1 MTEQEYK
8 QTLNLIENSVFANM
22 PLQWVET
29 FQPGI
34 GQMIANIE
42 REVTEWADLNAPVWA
57 VDPLQSGTYNAVKS
71 ELLAF
76 AQNLQKYKDDPAR
89 SEVIYDF
96 INAARSLYSFNKNY
110 GLDRTPLTNAE
121 NPFKLSIV
129 SSRVATFGYMYFK
142 NLANLVK
149 FNEDLLASIDSE
161 KIQLKD
167 HTKTVLEP
175 VREKLYKL
183 ITEDPEFKTLLEELG
198 YGEADDFI
206 QSFAPGNGVLES
218 LTDEFFSNFNTFVGN
233 ISARLDTERQT
244 TDLAIAEARAD
255 AQESIDDA
263 LGRIDQLVADLS
275 TYQTGIN
282 TQIQT
287 IESAYESLNTIVQS
301 NVSRIGATE
310 SAIIQEATTRADGFT
325 ATAAR
330 IDGMVSR
337 IDAVDASILQEANTR
352 ASEDAAT
359 ADRIDQLVTR
369 VDDNAAAII
378 NEQNARTTALLAE
391 ATARETLAAQLKSD
405 SELYA
410 SGLVTSEANVRAA
423 QDEVLGERIDLVS
436 AEVGGISTAILNEQT
451 ARITGDAAEAT
462 SRKALSTKLF
472 GTDVIDGVTVD
483 TLTSGF
489 LYDQQQSII
498 TQTESV
504 VTAAT
509 GQIAQIQTDLTNTKA
524 DLLTETT
531 TRVNEYGAIATS
543 VTVLS
548 TEVNN
553 QKATLDSLNSIVS
566 GPDGIT
572 TQWGIK
578 SDINGYITGVGLISS
593 SKYGTPTSQFI
604 VYADQFALVTP
615 GVNGGQPTLPFFV
628 GSEQGYLE
636 LSNTVKSNWNNITG
650 SNKPADNATRN
661 VFRGDWA
668 ASISYAV
675 GDIVL
680 KDGNGWSCIL
690 AHTSSS
696 SNQPPA
702 SGSGNTWWTLYAV
715 KGSDGAQGLHAL
727 TVLVPNNAHTLPA
740 ASDGVVASYTGS
752 GTTIQV
758 FEGTTALSAVS
769 SITANGQ
776 FTVGTPTQVPAS
788 TITVGARSYAGT
800 TATVAQHSA
809 MAAGTDSVVVTYPI
823 TVRRTDGTTVSLSA
837 TQTLTK
843 SKAGAKGD
851 AGESAKAAFLAA
863 TSQVFQIAKSG
874 TITPSS
880 ITLTATGQNVTGSP
894 TFSVTSGTATLTGTG
909 NTRTL
914 ASTELTTDAA
924 TIKIAWDGQE
934 DYVTVVKVREGADG
948 TSGANA
954 IVAVLSNEAHTVPTD
969 STGNNGVF
977 TGANTTMTIY
987 NGTADD
993 SANWTVTATVSN
1005 VTGSLLGKTYTV
1017 TGLSADTGYVDLT
1030 AARSGY
1036 ASIVKRFVLTKS
1048 KAGVAGAQG
1057 PAGPAVVVT
1066 ANRALS
1072 FTATDGAL
1080 DGSQADIVLTASVS
1094 GITSPT
1100 YVWTFSG
1107 LQTNPTAST
1116 TSSQTITAA
1125 QFGTSKAATVTC
1137 TVNGSFVDQVT
1148 IVRLEKST
1156 AAPWATAGSNLGT
1169 DLSRW
1174 VIGSQTLVTVTDGKV
1189 GNTVLRLGT
1198 AVSYPTQ
1205 TSFVPIDPTKK
1216 YRVRFWARPSADCN
1230 GLLYFSLRQ
1239 AVNETDTWGP
1249 VNGGRAPY
1257 KPSGQTR
1264 ASHNAT
1270 YGTDAWG
1277 EYSYIWSAADWQ
1289 AGVKFFRPEFLN
1301 NYNGTSGHWDVQG
1314 LVIEE
1319 ATDVEAAKDAAGA
1332 AQTAANTAN
1341 AALADIA
1348 ADNKL
1353 TPVEKQSA
1361 ANEWGIINRER
1372 ASIQSQADALGI
1384 LQERWDYD
1392 YVYAVLND
1400 YITPLLQDISS
1411 TSVIDGATFRDKWSF
1426 FYEYRQRLINKMAAV
1441 AATKADWSN
1450 VQSRPGDE
1458 DILNAGKNLCPN
1470 PDLLGNLGDS
1480 TTAPGWSKAT
1490 AGAPVYQLRYV
1501 PRPASIAPPWD
1512 AEQPVFYALTNSAD
1526 ASAYWYSEFIPVDA
1540 SKVHHLSCYAMSQ
1553 WGTPNVYL
1561 GVECY
1566 NAAGTYLGGGNIY
1579 VLAGFSGLTTTYQQY
1594 GGTIGPGQAANF
1606 HVGTTK
1612 VRIIWIGAYL
1622 QVGGSMATRF
1632 CFNEGKVP
1640 SKSVLPPNL
1649 LGQHNPIT
1657 TSNVTTYIANAA
1669 IGAAQIGSINLVGTS
1684 NFAVKTAA
1692 SGARMDMDSRR
1703 IKVFDAS
1710 GVLRVQLG
1718 DLTV

>member
-1 MTEQEYK
+1 MTEQDYK

-129 SSRVATFGYMYFK
+129 SSRVAAFGYMHFK

-206 QSFAPGNGVLES
+206 QSFAPGNSVLES

-233 ISARLDTERQT
+233 ISTRLDTERQT
-244 TDLAIAEARAD
+244 TDLAIADARAD
-255 AQESIDDA
+255 AQESINDA
-263 LGRIDQLVADLS
+263 LGRVDQLVADLS

-287 IESAYESLNTIVQS
+287 IESAYESLNTTVQS

-325 ATAAR
+325 ATATR

-337 IDAVDASILQEANTR
+337 IDTVDASILQESNTR
-352 ASEDAAT
+352 ASEDAAI

-369 VDDNAAAII
+369 VDNNAAAII
-378 NEQNARTTALLAE
+378 NEQDARTTAILAE
-391 ATARETLAAQLKSD
+391 ATARQTLAAQLKSD

-410 SGLVTSEANVRAA
+410 SGLVTTESNVRAA
-423 QDEVLGERIDLVS
+423 QDQVLGERIDLVS

-451 ARITGDAAEAT
+451 ARITGDEVEAT

-472 GTDVIDGVTVD
+472 GTDVIDGITVD

-489 LYDQQQSII
+489 LYDQRQSII

-543 VTVLS
+543 VTTLS

-661 VFRGDWA
+661 VFRGDWVT
-668 ASISYAV
+668 STSYAV

-680 KDGNGWSCIL
+680 QNGNGWSCIL
-690 AHTSSS
+690 AHASTSG
-696 SNQPPA
+696 NQPPT

-727 TVLVPNNAHTLPA
+727 TMLVPNNAHTLPA

-776 FTVGTPTQVPAS
+776 FTIGTPTQVPAS

-809 MAAGTDSVVVTYPI
+809 MLAGTDSVVVTYPI
-823 TVRRTDGTTVSLSA
+823 TVRRTDGTTVTLSA

-843 SKAGAKGD
+843 SKAGVKGD
-851 AGESAKAAFLAA
+851 AGVNAKAAFLTA
-863 TSQVFQIAKSG
+863 TSQVFQISKRG
-874 TITPSS
+874 ITTPTS
-880 ITLTATGQNVTGSP
+880 ITLTATGQNVSGSP
-894 TFSVTSGTATLTGTG
+894 TFTVTSGTVGLSGTGT
-909 NTRTL
+909 TRTIDS
-914 ASTELTTDAA
+914 AGMTTDAA
-924 TIKIAWDGQE
+924 TVKITWDGQE
-934 DYVTVVKVREGADG
+934 DYITIVKVREGIDGSDGVDGVDGADG
-948 TSGANA
+948 
-954 IVAVLSNEAHTVPTD
+954 I
-969 STGNNGVF
+969 
-977 TGANTTMTIY
+977 
-987 NGTADD
+987 
-993 SANWTVTATVSN
+993 
-1005 VTGSLLGKTYTV
+1005 
-1017 TGLSADTGYVDLT
+1017 
-1030 AARSGY
+1030 
-1036 ASIVKRFVLTKS
+1036 
-1048 KAGVAGAQG
+1048 
-1057 PAGPAVVVT
+1057 
-1066 ANRALS
+1066 
-1072 FTATDGAL
+1072 
-1080 DGSQADIVLTASVS
+1080 
-1094 GITSPT
+1094 
-1100 YVWTFSG
+1100 
-1107 LQTNPTAST
+1107 ST
-1116 TSSQTITAA
+1116 TSVLTRGSNSIEQAT
-1125 QFGTSKAATVTC
+1125 GTSKSVAIIAANLFRGITVETSDV
-1137 TVNGSFVDQVT
+1137 TYKFYEDNGTTQIT
-1148 IVRLEKST
+1148 NLMPTKYGIKTT
-1156 AAPWATAGSNLGT
+1156 A
-1169 DLSRW
+1169 
-1174 VIGSQTLVTVTDGKV
+1174 IG
-1189 GNTVLRLGT
+1189 N
-1198 AVSYPTQ
+1198 
-1205 TSFVPIDPTKK
+1205 VPI
-1216 YRVRFWARPSADCN
+1216 
-1230 GLLYFSLRQ
+1230 
-1239 AVNETDTWGP
+1239 
-1249 VNGGRAPY
+1249 
-1257 KPSGQTR
+1257 
-1264 ASHNAT
+1264 AT
-1270 YGTDAWG
+1270 
-1277 EYSYIWSAADWQ
+1277 
-1289 AGVKFFRPEFLN
+1289 
-1301 NYNGTSGHWDVQG
+1301 TS
-1314 LVIEE
+1314 
-1319 ATDVEAAKDAAGA
+1319 
-1332 AQTAANTAN
+1332 
-1341 AALADIA
+1341 DIGI
-1348 ADNKL
+1348 NL
-1353 TPVEKQSA
+1353 PA
-1361 ANEWGIINRER
+1361 ANEWSSHNSLVIHESAINSTGTFRVEAIDSSGIVH
-1372 ASIQSQADALGI
+1372 QAYFTVNDVS
-1384 LQERWDYD
+1384 DP
-1392 YVYAVLND
+1392 YAVTILSSAGDKIQNSSGSTTL
-1400 YITPLLQDISS
+1400 IPLVYYGSEQVSS
-1411 TSVIDGATFRDKWSF
+1411 LTGWQFVWTLYNR
-1426 FYEYRQRLINKMAAV
+1426 
-1441 AATKADWSN
+1441 
-1450 VQSRPGDE
+1450 
-1458 DILNAGKNLCPN
+1458 AGKR
-1470 PDLLGNLGDS
+1470 GAFVDS
-1480 TTAPGWSKAT
+1480 TTTNVSTG
-1490 AGAPVYQLRYV
+1490 RE
-1501 PRPASIAPPWD
+1501 I
-1512 AEQPVFYALTNSAD
+1512 LTNT
-1526 ASAYWYSEFIPVDA
+1526 
-1540 SKVHHLSCYAMSQ
+1540 
-1553 WGTPNVYL
+1553 G
-1561 GVECY
+1561 G
-1566 NAAGTYLGGGNIY
+1566 AAATVSHSGSGMGL
-1579 VLAGFSGLTTTYQQY
+1579 VAG
-1594 GGTIGPGQAANF
+1594 
-1606 HVGTTK
+1606 
-1612 VRIIWIGAYL
+1612 RIIKCILPNGEDRYYEVASSSGTSITLRAPTINSWLDYPVLSINEI
-1622 QVGGSMATRF
+1622 VGGRLFA
-1632 CFNEGKVP
+1632 CVDQG
-1640 SKSVLPPNL
+1640 
-1649 LGQHNPIT
+1649 GQQT
-1657 TSNVTTYIANAA
+1657 TNGAAA
-1669 IGAAQIGSINLVGTS
+1669 ITVSS
-1684 NFAVKTAA
+1684 NEI
-1692 SGARMDMDSRR
+1692 DMRCR
-1703 IKVFDAS
+1703 ISCDAI
-1710 GVLRVQLG
+1710 RP
-1718 DLTV
+1718 